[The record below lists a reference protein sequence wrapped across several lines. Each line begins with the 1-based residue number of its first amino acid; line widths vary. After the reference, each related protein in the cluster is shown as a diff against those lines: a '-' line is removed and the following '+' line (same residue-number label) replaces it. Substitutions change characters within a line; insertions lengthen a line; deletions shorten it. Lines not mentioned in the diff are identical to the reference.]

1 MYTLAETELLSISEI
16 RGDERKKTFVLEP
29 LLPGYGVTLANAL
42 RRVLLSSLEGSALT
56 AVSIEGASHEFTTL
70 PSVKEDVLDIILNLK
85 ALRVKLEGNESASV
99 SLDIK
104 GPAEVKAKD
113 FSKNPLVEFVDQ
125 NAHVA
130 TVEKGGHLRLT
141 VTIEHGRGFAPT
153 ESRERGKEVLGTIHV
168 DASFS
173 PVKKVSYNVE
183 NTRVGRMTNFDKV
196 TMEVQTDGTVDPA
209 EALDQ
214 AARILVEHFGR
225 IAQFAR
231 GESIT
236 MEGQITPATEEG
248 EATPIAKVKAGKKAK
263 APKPKAKKAT
273 KSVKHGKPS
282 KKVRPA
288 RPGK

>member
-16 RGDERKKTFVLEP
+16 RGDERKKTFVIEP

-56 AVSIEGASHEFTTL
+56 AVTIEGASHEFTTL

-85 ALRVKLEGNESASV
+85 ALRVKLFGDEAATV
-99 SLDIK
+99 SLDVK

-113 FSKNPLVEFVDQ
+113 FAKNPSVEFVDP
-125 NAHVA
+125 NAHIA
-130 TVEKGGHLRLT
+130 TVEKGGHLKLS
-141 VTIEHGRGFAPT
+141 VTMERGRGFLPT
-153 ESRERGKEVLGTIHV
+153 EARERGKEALGTIHV

-173 PVKKVSYNVE
+173 PVKKVSYTVE

-196 TMEVQTDGTVDPA
+196 NMEIVTDGTVDPA

-225 IAQFAR
+225 VAQFAR
-231 GESIT
+231 GESVAMTEPIV
-236 MEGQITPATEEG
+236 PAEESKA
-248 EATPIAKVKAGKKAK
+248 EKKPAKEKTDMKKGVKKMAVSKPTTKKL
-263 APKPKAKKAT
+263 PKTAKKTA
-273 KSVKHGKPS
+273 KS
-282 KKVRPA
+282 KKSR
-288 RPGK
+288 